1 MSTPEERTAFELART
16 YRKLAAKLDDY
27 LDANYHSL
35 SRPQRFQLMQKEGAL
50 EDAAAQLTLS
60 AASNLLAD
68 LGPSLAQIRTATLQ
82 VNAALDH
89 LDRVEDVLN
98 AGSHAVRLVAA
109 LVNQDYGG
117 VGQHAAELAKAA
129 QALTQGAHG

>member
-1 MSTPEERTAFELART
+1 MSTPEERAAFELART

-27 LDANYHSL
+27 LDSNYHAL
-35 SRPQRFQLMQKEGAL
+35 TRAQRFQLMQKEGAL
-50 EDAAAQLTLS
+50 EDAAAPLPPP
-60 AASNLLAD
+60 AASELLAN
-68 LGPSLAQIRTATLQ
+68 LGPSLGQIRMATAQ

-89 LDRVEDVLN
+89 LDRVEDVLS

-129 QALTQGAHG
+129 QALTQG